1 MIALKNIEYAYFLGI
16 GGIGMSALARY
27 FHANGVEVAGY
38 DRVESP
44 LTKQLVDEG
53 MSVHYLDDPK
63 LIPQKFLNAE
73 RCLFVYTPAIPK
85 NHAQKNELINLG
97 FQIYKRAEVLGLLS
111 RNMFTLAVAGTHGK
125 TTVSTMLAWL
135 MQFAETKANA
145 FLGGISKNFNSNY
158 VCAENSNQLVVEA
171 DEFDRSF
178 LHLTPNCSIITSTDA
193 DHLDIYGTHEE
204 LLNTFQKF
212 ADSNKDCLVI
222 KQGLQIKTKAKQFH
236 YALDDTAADF
246 YGKNFIL
253 DGMFYQFDLQTPDG
267 EICGLKSGVPGLL
280 NCENAIAASAMAL
293 MNGLD
298 AENLKKALQSF
309 AGIKRRFEIIVNR
322 PDFVYIDDYAH
333 HPEEIRKT
341 YESLRNTF
349 PGKKLTAIFQPHL
362 YSRTNDFATAFAC
375 ELSKFDALILLPIYP
390 ARELPISG
398 VTSNLI
404 FDQMDNPQ
412 KYFVEKS
419 ELLTKLKSMDLD
431 VLVSLGA
438 GDIDR
443 FVPQIK
449 AVYSGE

>member
-1 MIALKNIEYAYFLGI
+1 MIELKNIKYAYFLGI

-38 DRVESP
+38 DRIESP
-44 LTKQLVDEG
+44 LTKQLVEEG
-53 MSVHYLDDPK
+53 MSVHYSDNPK

-73 RCLFVYTPAIPK
+73 HCLFVYTPAIPQ
-85 NHAQKNELINLG
+85 NLAEKNELINKG
-97 FQIYKRAEVLGLLS
+97 FHLYKRAEVLGLLS

-135 MQFAETKANA
+135 MQYTETKANA

-158 VCAENSNQLVVEA
+158 VSAENSNQLVVEA

-178 LHLTPNCSIITSTDA
+178 LQLTPNCSIITSTDA
-193 DHLDIYGTHEE
+193 DHLDIYGTHQA
-204 LLNTFQKF
+204 LLNTFQQF
-212 ADSNKDCLVI
+212 ADLNKTCVLI
-222 KQGLQIKTKAKQFH
+222 KQGLNINTKAKQFR
-236 YALDDTAADF
+236 YALDDAAADF
-246 YGKNFIL
+246 YGKNFTL
-253 DGMFYQFDLQTPDG
+253 EGMFYRFDLQTPEG
-267 EICGLKSGVPGLL
+267 VIQGLKLGVPGLL

-293 MNGLD
+293 MNGLN
-298 AENLKKALQSF
+298 ANNLKEALQTFS
-309 AGIKRRFEIIVNR
+309 GIKRRFEIIVNR
-322 PDFVYIDDYAH
+322 PNFIYIDDYAH

-341 YESLRNTF
+341 YESLRKTF

-362 YSRTNDFATAFAC
+362 YSRTNDFASDFAC

-390 ARELPISG
+390 ARELPIPG
-398 VTSNLI
+398 VTSKLI
-404 FDQMDNPQ
+404 FDQTENPQ
-412 KYFVEKS
+412 KYLLEKS
-419 ELLTKLKSMDLD
+419 ELLTRLKGMSLD

-449 AVYSGE
+449 AAYDSE

>member
-1 MIALKNIEYAYFLGI
+1 MIELKNIKYAYFLGI

-44 LTKQLVDEG
+44 LTKQLVEEG
-53 MSVHYLDDPK
+53 MSVHYSDNPH
-63 LIPQKFLNAE
+63 LIPQNFLNAE
-73 RCLFVYTPAIPK
+73 HCLFVYTPAIPK
-85 NHAQKNELINLG
+85 NLAEKNELINQG
-97 FQIYKRAEVLGLLS
+97 FHLYKRAEVLGLLS

-135 MQFAETKANA
+135 MQYTETKANA

-158 VCAENSNQLVVEA
+158 VSAESSNKLVVEA

-193 DHLDIYGTHEE
+193 DHLDIYGTHQA
-204 LLNTFQKF
+204 LLNTFQQF
-212 ADSNKDCLVI
+212 ADSNKTCVLI
-222 KQGLQIKTKAKQFH
+222 KQGLNIKTKAKQFH
-236 YALDDTAADF
+236 YALDDDAADF
-246 YGKNFIL
+246 YGKNFSL
-253 DGMFYQFDLQTPDG
+253 EGMFYRFDLQTPKG
-267 EICGLKSGVPGLL
+267 VIQGLKLGVPGLL

-298 AENLKKALQSF
+298 ANNLKEALQTFS
-309 AGIKRRFEIIVNR
+309 GIKRRFEIIVNR
-322 PDFVYIDDYAH
+322 PNFIYIDDYAH

-341 YESLRNTF
+341 YESLRKTF

-362 YSRTNDFATAFAC
+362 YSRTNDFASDFAR
-375 ELSKFDALILLPIYP
+375 ELSKFDVLILLPIYP
-390 ARELPISG
+390 ARELPIPG
-398 VTSNLI
+398 VTSKLI
-404 FDQMDNPQ
+404 FDQTENPQ
-412 KYFVEKS
+412 KYLLEKS
-419 ELLTKLKSMDLD
+419 ELLTSLKGMSLD

-449 AVYSGE
+449 AAYDSE